1 MVVQKVKTKSFM
13 GDFGSI
19 DAILV
24 HFKIQV
30 SMH

>member
-1 MVVQKVKTKSFM
+1 MVVREVKTKSFM
-13 GDFGSI
+13 GDFGLI
-19 DAILV
+19 DEILV